1 MASVVKNLSWRFTA
15 VWQRNFDVFL
25 ATWKTNLIP
34 PLAETLLYIFGFGLG
49 LGVLLGRGGGAE
61 LVFFGRKLHYIQFI
75 VPGVLAISVMFAAF
89 FECTYGSF
97 IRMYYQKTFD
107 AIISTPVM
115 IEEVILGELVWGA
128 TRSVIRVALMLI
140 VLAAVDLTTP
150 HLLAGFP
157 HPLVVFP
164 YALLLLPLAF
174 VGGLL
179 FAGLGMLFTSVVPTI
194 DAFNYSNSL
203 LVTPL
208 FLFSGAFFPLGALP
222 GWAHAA
228 AQASPLT
235 HLTDTF
241 RALALGALPAEL
253 AWKTAALLA
262 VGAVL
267 SAAAIRLMRR
277 RLIV

>member
-107 AIISTPVM
+107 AIIATPVM

-128 TRSVIRVALMLI
+128 TRSVIRVVLMLL
-140 VLAAVDLTTP
+140 VLAGVDLLAP
-150 HLLAGFP
+150 HFIPGFP
-157 HPLVVFP
+157 HPLLVFP
-164 YALLLLPLAF
+164 HALLIIPLVF
-174 VGGLL
+174 IGGLL

-203 LVTPL
+203 FVTPL

-222 GWAHAA
+222 SWARAA
-228 AQASPLT
+228 AQVSPLT
-235 HLTDTF
+235 HLTDAF
-241 RALALGALPAEL
+241 RALALGEMPAEI
-253 AWKTAALLA
+253 AWKAA
-262 VGAVL
+262 VVM
-267 SAAAIRLMRR
+267 S
-277 RLIV
+277 